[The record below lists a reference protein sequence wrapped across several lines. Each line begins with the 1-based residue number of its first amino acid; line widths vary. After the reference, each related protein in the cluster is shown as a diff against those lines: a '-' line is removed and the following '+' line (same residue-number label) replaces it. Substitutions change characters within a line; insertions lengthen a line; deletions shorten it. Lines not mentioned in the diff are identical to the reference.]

1 MEIPFLLIAEKGLIL
16 QSQSKFYI
24 PLDFEFWNLDFR
36 MSGM

>member
-24 PLDFEFWNLDFR
+24 PLDFVF
-36 MSGM
+36 